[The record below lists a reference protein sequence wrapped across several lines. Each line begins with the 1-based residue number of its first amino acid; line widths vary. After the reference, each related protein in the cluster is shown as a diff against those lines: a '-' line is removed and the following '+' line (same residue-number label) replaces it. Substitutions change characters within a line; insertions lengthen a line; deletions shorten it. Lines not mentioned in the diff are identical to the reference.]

1 MLNKIFGKKKSD
13 ELEKIHG
20 VDIEKGVI
28 YIGDLDERGTT
39 STEEVLADVGNSAD
53 ITPISGGGA
62 KVFVLDLKPFFKVIG
77 TERGER
83 AADTLIRFC
92 DNWLSRSVGKQGAY
106 IYPGE
111 DAFYFRLGLP
121 NDEATRAA
129 VKIVN
134 DIGLQYLRDSFKPQ
148 MVEEV
153 LATVD
158 EAEVMD
164 SKGRLDP
171 VKAEKIRL
179 SGRTV
184 KMKEDWTVASSFTQ
198 AKPEVTAEWAVV
210 QEARAKVPRGPDRR
224 VKKRPIA
231 GPERRRRKHGRRS
244 KDQPNSW

>member
-1 MLNKIFGKKKSD
+1 MLNKIFGKRKPSD
-13 ELEKIHG
+13 DLEKIEG
-20 VDIEKGVI
+20 VDLEKGVI
-28 YIGDLDERGTT
+28 YIGDLDERGST
-39 STEEVLADVGNSAD
+39 STQEVLSDVGNDAD

-77 TERGER
+77 TERGQR
-83 AADTLIRFC
+83 AADTLVRFC
-92 DNWLSRSVGKQGAY
+92 DNWLSRAVGKTGAY

-121 NDEATRAA
+121 NDEAAQAA

-153 LATVD
+153 LASVD
-158 EAEVMD
+158 EAQVMD

-171 VKAEKIRL
+171 VKAEKVRL

-184 KMKEDWTVASSFTQ
+184 AMKQDWSTASFTQ
-198 AKPEVTAEWAVV
+198 TKPEIVAEWRVS
-210 QEARAKVPRGPDRR
+210 QETRVRVPRGPDRR

-231 GPERRRRKHGRRS
+231 GPDRRRRKYGRRS

>member
-1 MLNKIFGKKKSD
+1 MLTKIFAKKKPD
-13 ELEKIHG
+13 DLEKIEG
-20 VDIEKGVI
+20 VDLEKGVI

-39 STEEVLADVGNSAD
+39 STEEVLTDVGNAD
-53 ITPISGGGA
+53 VTPISGGGA
-62 KVFVLDLKPFFKVIG
+62 KVFILDLKPFFKVIG

-83 AADTLIRFC
+83 AATTLIRFC
-92 DNWLSRSVGKQGAY
+92 DNWLSRAVGKTGAY

-111 DAFYFRLGLP
+111 AAFYFRLGLP
-121 NDEATRAA
+121 NDEAARAA

-164 SKGRLDP
+164 SKGLLDP
-171 VKAEKIRL
+171 LKAEKIRL

-184 KMKEDWTVASSFTQ
+184 RMKEDWTVAGGFTQ
-198 AKPEVTAEWAVV
+198 SKPEITAEWTVV
-210 QEARAKVPRGPDRR
+210 QETRVRVPRGPERR
-224 VKKRPIA
+224 VKKRSIA
-231 GPERRRRKHGRRS
+231 GPDRRRRKYGRRS